1 MSSRYQS
8 RMINVSQHEVARK
21 ELLAN
26 AGTTPRDTHTFLSGP
41 ARFANRFNIIEDLRK
56 LYYKSRNMTCVLY
69 ADLEQYFA
77 THLSIIDQ
85 VNSAITI
92 LQVFA
97 SRPGLEFPVPLNST
111 IYIDIRSHTLVR
123 PELPSIDILPYI
135 RTLLIMSHVRLHL
148 VTWNDMQGRLLADLA
163 NSVIHQHALS
173 WQELVLTS
181 GNVEKLVVWWKVKS
195 VDIVLRADSSW
206 ATDWDCGVE
215 DGSVMEL
222 KTNLGL
228 VAKGIGNWTG
238 DVVVASIEGA

>member
-8 RMINVSQHEVARK
+8 RVINVSQHEVARK

-123 PELPSIDILPYI
+123 PELPS
-135 RTLLIMSHVRLHL
+135 M
-148 VTWNDMQGRLLADLA
+148 TWNDMQGRLLADLA